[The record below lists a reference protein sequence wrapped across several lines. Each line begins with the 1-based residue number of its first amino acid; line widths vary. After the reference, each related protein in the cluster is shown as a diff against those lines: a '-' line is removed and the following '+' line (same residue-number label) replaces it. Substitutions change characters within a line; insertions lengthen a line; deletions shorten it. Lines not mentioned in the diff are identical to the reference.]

1 MAVSNQRAVARLLS
15 IVIVGFLAAG
25 AVYMFRSPLSI
36 SESEVKEL
44 VRSHELVGL
53 PLEEA
58 GKRLQH
64 HVPPT
69 QDGLVVL
76 DFKQVKGWKAGP
88 LTLDVRDGKVA
99 AATWGDAPSNEE

>member
-1 MAVSNQRAVARLLS
+1 MALSKQRAAVRLVS
-15 IVIVGFLAAG
+15 IIVVGLLAAG
-25 AVYMFRSPLSI
+25 AAYMLRSPLAV
-36 SESEVKEL
+36 SEREARDL
-44 VRSHELVGL
+44 VAKHQLIGL

-64 HVPPT
+64 RVPPT

-88 LTLDVRDGKVA
+88 LTLDIREGKVT
-99 AATWGDAPSNEE
+99 AATWGDSPSNED